1 MPMISHYNYRNSD
14 NEIYCCL
21 RNKIVALDNDQ
32 MEQFCNGCKMYDG
45 DAGDQGVSC
54 VWEDSRNV
62 SNPHIVHNPLVEFA
76 SNQIRQ
82 VRLGGSPFF
91 SYSS

>member
-1 MPMISHYNYRNSD
+1 MPMITHYNYRNHD

-21 RNKIVALDNDQ
+21 RNKIVALDSQQID
-32 MEQFCNGCKMYDG
+32 QFCNGCKMYEG
-45 DAGDQGVSC
+45 DAGGKGVSC
-54 VWEDSRNV
+54 EWEDTRKV
-62 SNPHIVHNPLVEFA
+62 SNPHIVHNPLKEFA